1 MGNNNLKVLK
11 KAITFEYTINGGG
24 KLTLH
29 KIYFYKD
36 KNGNEPVAEYIA
48 ELAQKKEKNSRIKL
62 NKIRDYMKVL
72 SEYGTQAGEPYIKHI
87 DGEIWELRPLRDRIL
102 FVGWINGSYVL
113 LHQFMK
119 KTQKTPARE
128 IEKAKRELA
137 DLIERGVKYE

>member
-1 MGNNNLKVLK
+1 M
-11 KAITFEYTINGGG
+11 
-24 KLTLH
+24 H

-48 ELAQKKEKNSRIKL
+48 DLAQKNDKDSRIKL
-62 NKIRDYMKVL
+62 NKIRDYIKAL
-72 SEYGTQAGEPYIKHI
+72 SEYGTRAGEPYVKHL

-102 FVGWINGSYVL
+102 FIGWVNGSYVL
-113 LHQFMK
+113 IHHFMK

>member
-1 MGNNNLKVLK
+1 MERGKANL
-11 KAITFEYTINGGG
+11 AQDTFLQRQEWQRA
-24 KLTLH
+24 
-29 KIYFYKD
+29 
-36 KNGNEPVAEYIA
+36 VAEYIA
-48 ELAQKKEKNSRIKL
+48 ELAQKKDKDSRIKL
-62 NKIRDYMKVL
+62 NKIRDYIKVL
-72 SEYGTQAGEPYIKHI
+72 SEYGTQAGEPYIKHL

-102 FVGWINGSYVL
+102 FIGWANGSYVL